1 MTERTAATLEISKKD
16 KVLSLALI
24 IIVGTFTNFIYVLSV
39 YVQPLHE
46 AHGWSMNLIV
56 MALSVSYVVMIPA
69 YLLTGFVTVKVGMKK
84 LLVMSAVAYGLSI
97 LVSGL
102 VTNVY
107 LFIFFMGFLSSF
119 AMYGVFMAS
128 IALINVLYPE
138 KKGTALGLL
147 YAVQTLGAAAFG
159 PMANYFI
166 LRYSVGTSLVIEG
179 VIFTIL
185 MLVGSIL
192 VKDPT
197 KGNKELMKQ
206 IQDEAEAEE
215 IAEAM
220 KGKKE
225 MPTMRWRQALRHRG
239 IYILVLSMILVQMF
253 GNVVTADGVVL
264 ATTIY
269 GVSSTVAAYLTS
281 IIGIGGAVGAA
292 VVGIISDKIGPF
304 RTTFLLSILDGLV
317 LIALAITGTHSFI
330 FFAIVV
336 TFQMFTYNGLNA
348 LNAIM
353 MTDAFHPNDLGVMMA
368 MYGVAMTIVGTI
380 GPQIGLS
387 MPFIPMV
394 IVCAV
399 CAIIGGFLCLPV
411 IRSINKYY
419 EGIGSL
425 TRVR

>member
-1 MTERTAATLEISKKD
+1 MTERTADTLQISKKD
-16 KVLSLALI
+16 KILSLALI

-46 AHGWSMNLIV
+46 VHGWSMNLIV
-56 MALSVSYVVMIPA
+56 VALSVSYGVMIPA
-69 YLLTGFVTVKVGMKK
+69 YLFAGIITVKIGMKK
-84 LLVMSAVAYGLSI
+84 LLVISAVAYGMSI
-97 LVSGL
+97 LVSGI

-107 LFIFFMGFLSSF
+107 LFIFFMGILSSF
-119 AMYGVFMAS
+119 AMYGVFLAS
-128 IALINVLYPE
+128 IALINVLVPE
-138 KKGTALGLL
+138 NKGTAMGLL
-147 YAVQTLGAAAFG
+147 YAVQTLGAAAFA
-159 PMANYFI
+159 PLANFFI
-166 LRYSVGTSLVIEG
+166 LRYSVTTSLIIEG
-179 VIFTIL
+179 IVFTVL
-185 MLVGSIL
+185 MLIGSIL
-192 VKDPT
+192 IKDPT
-197 KGNKELMKQ
+197 QGNKELMKK

-220 KGKKE
+220 EGKKE
-225 MPTMRWRQALRHRG
+225 VPSMRWRKALRHRG
-239 IYILVLSMILVQMF
+239 IYILLLSIVLVQMF

-281 IIGIGGAVGAA
+281 IIGVGGAVGAA

-317 LIALAITGTHSFI
+317 LIALAISGTHSFL
-330 FFAIVV
+330 FFAIVI

-353 MTDAFHPNDLGVMMA
+353 MTDAYHPNDLGVMMA
-368 MYGVAMTIVGTI
+368 MAGVAMTVVGVI

-387 MPFIPMV
+387 MPFVPMV
-394 IVCAV
+394 AVCAV
-399 CAIIGGFLCLPV
+399 CAIIGGILCVPTV
-411 IRSINKYY
+411 KSINKYY
-419 EGIGSL
+419 ESIGSL

>member
-16 KVLSLALI
+16 KILSLALI

-56 MALSVSYVVMIPA
+56 VALSVSYVVMVPA
-69 YLLTGFVTVKVGMKK
+69 YLFAGIITVKIGMKK
-84 LLVMSAVAYGLSI
+84 LLVISAVAYGMSI
-97 LVSGL
+97 LVSGI

-107 LFIFFMGFLSSF
+107 LFIFFMGILSSF
-119 AMYGVFMAS
+119 AMYGVFLAS
-128 IALINVLYPE
+128 IALINVLVPE
-138 KKGTALGLL
+138 KKGTAMGLL
-147 YAVQTLGAAAFG
+147 YAVQTLGAAAFA
-159 PMANYFI
+159 PLANFFI
-166 LRYSVGTSLVIEG
+166 LRYSVTTSLIIEG
-179 VIFTIL
+179 IVFTVL
-185 MLVGSIL
+185 MLIGSIL
-192 VKDPT
+192 IKDPT
-197 KGNKELMKQ
+197 QGNKELMKK

-220 KGKKE
+220 EGKKE
-225 MPTMRWRQALRHRG
+225 VPSMRWRKALRHRG
-239 IYILVLSMILVQMF
+239 IYILLLSIILVQMF

-304 RTTFLLSILDGLV
+304 RTTFLLSILDGLI
-317 LIALAITGTHSFI
+317 LIALAISGTHSFI
-330 FFAIVV
+330 FFSIVV

-353 MTDAFHPNDLGVMMA
+353 MTDAYHPNDLGVMMA
-368 MYGVAMTIVGTI
+368 MAGVAMTVVGVI

-394 IVCAV
+394 IVCAI

-411 IRSINKYY
+411 VKSINKYY

>member
-1 MTERTAATLEISKKD
+1 
-16 KVLSLALI
+16 
-24 IIVGTFTNFIYVLSV
+24 
-39 YVQPLHE
+39 
-46 AHGWSMNLIV
+46 MNLIV
-56 MALSVSYVVMIPA
+56 VALSVSYVVMIPA
-69 YLLTGFVTVKVGMKK
+69 YLFAGIITVKIGMKK
-84 LLVMSAVAYGLSI
+84 LLVISAVAYGMSI
-97 LVSGL
+97 LVSGI

-107 LFIFFMGFLSSF
+107 LFIFFMGILSSF
-119 AMYGVFMAS
+119 AMYGVFLAS
-128 IALINVLYPE
+128 IALINVLVPE
-138 KKGTALGLL
+138 KKGTAMGLL
-147 YAVQTLGAAAFG
+147 YAVQTLGAAAFA
-159 PMANYFI
+159 PLANFFI
-166 LRYSVGTSLVIEG
+166 LRYSVTTSLIIEG
-179 VIFTIL
+179 IVFTVL

-192 VKDPT
+192 IKDPT
-197 KGNKELMKQ
+197 QGNKELMKK

-220 KGKKE
+220 EGKQE
-225 MPTMRWRQALRHRG
+225 VPSMRWRKALRHRG
-239 IYILVLSMILVQMF
+239 IYILLLSIILVQMF

-317 LIALAITGTHSFI
+317 LIALAISGTHSFL
-330 FFAIVV
+330 FFAIVI

-353 MTDAFHPNDLGVMMA
+353 MTDAYHPNDLGVMMA
-368 MYGVAMTIVGTI
+368 MAGVAMTIVGII

-387 MPFIPMV
+387 MPFVPMV
-394 IVCAV
+394 AVCAV
-399 CAIIGGFLCLPV
+399 CAIVGGILCQPTV
-411 IRSINKYY
+411 RSINKYY
-419 EGIGSL
+419 ESIGSL